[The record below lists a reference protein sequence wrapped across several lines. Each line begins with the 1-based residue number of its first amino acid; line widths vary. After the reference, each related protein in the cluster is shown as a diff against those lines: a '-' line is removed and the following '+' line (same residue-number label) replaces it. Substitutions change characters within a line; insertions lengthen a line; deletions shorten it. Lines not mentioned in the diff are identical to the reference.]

1 MLNYLI
7 IVILLIFSALFS
19 GLTLGLMSLSAPEL
33 KRKMSLGD
41 KDAKKVYGVRK
52 KGNLLLTTLLIGNVA
67 INSALAIF
75 LGSIASGL
83 AAGLTA
89 TALIVVFGEIMPQA
103 VFSRFALYLGAKT
116 AWLVRIFIIILYPV
130 SWPIAWVLNRTL
142 GEEMATIYSKQELM
156 KIVEEHKATKASDVD
171 ADEERIVKGALT
183 FSDKVVKDVM
193 TPRSVIKALESS
205 QKIDRKFLNILSK
218 SDHSRIPIY
227 KDNLDNI
234 IGILY
239 LTKLVGEKSIGK
251 SIGRFADKKVLFVN
265 ENKRLNVVFNAFL
278 NSRQH
283 MFIVNNEFGSVVG
296 VITLENILEE
306 IIKLEIMDEF
316 DKHQDLRKF
325 AKKKKYKRKKAV

>member
-41 KDAKKVYGVRK
+41 KDAKKVYAVRK
-52 KGNLLLTTLLIGNVA
+52 RGNLLLTTLLIGNVA

-75 LGSIASGL
+75 LGSIAPGL
-83 AAGLTA
+83 IAGLIA

-103 VFSRFALYLGAKT
+103 VFSRFALLLGAKI
-116 AWLVRIFIIILYPV
+116 AWLVRIFIIILYPI
-130 SWPIAWVLNRTL
+130 SWPIAWALNKAL
-142 GEEMATIYSKQELM
+142 GEEMTTIYSKQELM

-171 ADEERIVKGALT
+171 VDEERIVKGALT

-193 TPRSVIKALESS
+193 TPRSVVKAFESS
-205 QKIDRKFLNILSK
+205 QKIDKTFLNTLSK

-239 LTKLVGEKSIGK
+239 LTKLVGERTIGK
-251 SIGRFADKKVLFVN
+251 SIGRFADKKVLFVD
-265 ENKRLNVVFNAFL
+265 ENKKLNIVFNAFL
-278 NSRQH
+278 NSHKH
-283 MFIVNNEFGSVVG
+283 MFIVNNEFGDVVG
-296 VITLENILEE
+296 IITLENILEE

-316 DKHQDLRKF
+316 DKHKDLREL
-325 AKKKKYKRKKAV
+325 AKKKRSKRKKAT